1 MPDLVEV
8 CRAERTDQRI
18 RDLGKLTDAR
28 AVSENWGIPNKEDVR
43 MLCAVL
49 LIASVLCAN
58 AYAIEGMETE
68 AKSPAVDASSKTHA
82 HATSARR
89 ARLGDEYKKIT
100 SFMEFRKKLFA
111 DGWKPVLNP
120 DCREVVL
127 GADYQG
133 RCGKA
138 QSDIECRVCQL
149 VPELF
154 RSTSDGYSVMHYIKD
169 GTPLSVTVYG
179 DMRELDEPG
188 RYAGGW
194 VVSGWEYTMSV
205 NVIPLE

>member
-1 MPDLVEV
+1 MEKEARPPDAL
-8 CRAERTDQRI
+8 
-18 RDLGKLTDAR
+18 
-28 AVSENWGIPNKEDVR
+28 
-43 MLCAVL
+43 
-49 LIASVLCAN
+49 
-58 AYAIEGMETE
+58 
-68 AKSPAVDASSKTHA
+68 AKAHA
-82 HATSARR
+82 HATSAPR
-89 ARLGDEYKKIT
+89 ATLGDEYKKIT
-100 SFMEFRKKLFA
+100 SFVEFRKKLLV
-111 DGWKPVLNP
+111 DGWKPVPNP

-127 GADYQG
+127 GADYQD

-188 RYAGGW
+188 RYAGGL
-194 VVSGWEYTMSV
+194 VVSGWEYTTSI